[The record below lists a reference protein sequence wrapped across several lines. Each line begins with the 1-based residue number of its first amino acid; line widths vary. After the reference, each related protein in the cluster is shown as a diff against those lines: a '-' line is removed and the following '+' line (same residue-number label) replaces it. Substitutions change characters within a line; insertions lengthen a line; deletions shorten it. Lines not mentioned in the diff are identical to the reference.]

1 MSDVA
6 IAGAPRRHPFRF
18 DRYAPAIL
26 VVLALLAYCIV
37 AVVSQQSQYLTV
49 DNLIAIL
56 GRSIALG
63 ITAIGQTFVILVA
76 SIDLSVASLISAS
89 AVLASVVMNGD
100 PGMIITGIAAV
111 LALGLLVGIV
121 NGLVVSRLQVNPLI
135 ATLGMSFIIQ
145 GCLSA
150 FVDNFAGS
158 VPEQFQG
165 FAYAQLG
172 PVPWSL
178 LFLALLVGIAWFVL
192 RFTKFGSDIYAVGGN
207 PDAARVAGIKTWRVV
222 LSVHVIASLC
232 AAVAGLYLAS
242 RLRSGAPWIG
252 ADGAYDLQSI
262 AVTVIGGT
270 LLSGGRGGIWG
281 TMAGVLIFSLIDAI
295 FNLTGL
301 AAVVGVQ
308 GTLRGLIIVAAVA
321 FYAVRSRKIVA

>member
-1 MSDVA
+1 MTDML
-6 IAGAPRRHPFRF
+6 
-18 DRYAPAIL
+18 APAPVRGMLRFERIAPVLL
-26 VVLALLAYCIV
+26 VVAALLVYAAV
-37 AVVSQQSQYLTV
+37 AVTTRQPQYLTV
-49 DNLIAIL
+49 DNFIQIL
-56 GRSIALG
+56 ARSIALG
-63 ITAIGQTFVILVA
+63 ITAVGQTFVILLA
-76 SIDLSVASLISAS
+76 SIDLSVANLISAA
-89 AVLASVVMNGD
+89 AVLASVIMAGQ
-100 PGMIITGIAAV
+100 PSMIVPAIAAV
-111 LALGLLVGIV
+111 LVLGLVVGVV
-121 NGLVVSRLQVNPLI
+121 NGLVVARLGVNPLI
-135 ATLGMSFIIQ
+135 ATLGMAFIIQ

-150 FVDNFAGS
+150 FVNNFAGS
-158 VPEQFQG
+158 VPEEFQA
-165 FAYAQLG
+165 FAYGQVG

-178 LFLALLVGIAWFVL
+178 VFLTALAVIAWFVL

-207 PDAARVAGIKTWRVV
+207 PDAARVAGIKTWRVI
-222 LSVHVIASLC
+222 LAGHVICSLT
-232 AAVAGLYLAS
+232 AVIAGLYLAS

-270 LLSGGRGGIWG
+270 VLSGGRGGIWG

-308 GTLRGLIIVAAVA
+308 GMLRGVIIVAAVA

>member
-1 MSDVA
+1 MTDVTLTR
-6 IAGAPRRHPFRF
+6 PRRQVPFRF

-26 VVLALLAYCIV
+26 VAIALGAYAALAIG
-37 AVVSQQSQYLTV
+37 SGQSQYLTV

-89 AVLASVVMNGD
+89 AVLASVVMSGN
-100 PGMIITGIAAV
+100 PAMIVPGIAAV
-111 LALGLLVGIV
+111 LGLGLVIGLINGI
-121 NGLVVSRLQVNPLI
+121 VVSRLSVNPLI
-135 ATLGMSFIIQ
+135 ATLGMSFIVQ

-150 FVDNFAGS
+150 FVDNFAGA
-158 VPEQFQG
+158 VPESFQG
-165 FAYAQLG
+165 FAYAQVG

-178 LFLALLVGIAWFVL
+178 LFLAALAVIAFIVL
-192 RFTKFGSDIYAVGGN
+192 RGTKFGSDIYAVGGN
-207 PDAARVAGIKTWRVV
+207 PDAARVAGIKTARVII
-222 LSVHVIASLC
+222 SAHVICSLL
-232 AAVAGLYLAS
+232 AATAGLYLAS

-308 GTLRGLIIVAAVA
+308 GTLRGIIIVAAVA
-321 FYAVRSRKIVA
+321 FYAVRSRKLAA

>member
-1 MSDVA
+1 MTDIPASM
-6 IAGAPRRHPFRF
+6 PLRRRSFRF
-18 DRYAPAIL
+18 ERYAPAIL
-26 VVLALLAYCIV
+26 VVLALLIYCVV
-37 AVVSQQSQYLTV
+37 AFSSQQVQYLTV

-89 AVLASVVMNGD
+89 SVLASVVMNGD
-100 PGMIITGIAAV
+100 PAMIVPGVAAV
-111 LALGLLVGIV
+111 LALGLLVGLV

-158 VPEQFQG
+158 VPEDFQA
-165 FAYAQLG
+165 FAYAQIG

-178 LFLALLVGIAWFVL
+178 LFLALLVVIAYFTL
-192 RFTKFGSDIYAVGGN
+192 RFTKFGSDVYAVGGN
-207 PDAARVAGIKTWRVV
+207 PDAARVAGIKTWRVI
-222 LSVHVIASLC
+222 LATHVIASLC
-232 AAVAGLYLAS
+232 AAIAGLYLAS

-308 GTLRGLIIVAAVA
+308 GTLRGIIIVAAVA

>member
-6 IAGAPRRHPFRF
+6 IVPPRRRGKVRF
-18 DRYAPAIL
+18 ERYAPAIL
-26 VVLALLAYCIV
+26 VVLALLIYLVV
-37 AVVSQQSQYLTV
+37 ALGSGQQQYLTV
-49 DNLIAIL
+49 DNLVAIL

-89 AVLASVVMNGD
+89 AVLASVVMNGN
-100 PGMIITGIAAV
+100 PAMIVPGIAAV
-111 LALGLLVGIV
+111 LGLGLVVGVI
-121 NGLVVSRLQVNPLI
+121 NGLVVSRLSVNPLI

-165 FAYAQLG
+165 FAYAQIG

-178 LFLALLVGIAWFVL
+178 LFLALLVLIAFFAL
-192 RFTKFGSDIYAVGGN
+192 RFTKFGSDVYAVGGN
-207 PDAARVAGIKTWRVV
+207 PDAARVAGIKTWRVI
-222 LSVHVIASLC
+222 LATHIIASLC

-308 GTLRGLIIVAAVA
+308 GTLRGIIIVAAVA
-321 FYAVRSRKIVA
+321 LYAARSRKIVA

>member
-1 MSDVA
+1 M
-6 IAGAPRRHPFRF
+6 
-18 DRYAPAIL
+18 
-26 VVLALLAYCIV
+26 
-37 AVVSQQSQYLTV
+37 
-49 DNLIAIL
+49 
-56 GRSIALG
+56 
-63 ITAIGQTFVILVA
+63 
-76 SIDLSVASLISAS
+76 
-89 AVLASVVMNGD
+89 
-100 PGMIITGIAAV
+100 
-111 LALGLLVGIV
+111 VGII
-121 NGLVVSRLQVNPLI
+121 NGLVVSRLSVNPLI

-165 FAYAQLG
+165 FAYAQIG
-172 PVPWSL
+172 SVPWSL
-178 LFLALLVGIAWFVL
+178 LFLAVLVLIAFFAL
-192 RFTKFGSDIYAVGGN
+192 RFTKFGSDVYAVGGN
-207 PDAARVAGIKTWRVV
+207 IDAARVAGIKTWRVI
-222 LSVHVIASLC
+222 LATHIIASLC

-308 GTLRGLIIVAAVA
+308 GTLRGIIIVAAVA
-321 FYAVRSRKIVA
+321 LYAARSRKIVA

>member
-1 MSDVA
+1 MSD
-6 IAGAPRRHPFRF
+6 IAMPTPRRRGFRF

-26 VVLALLAYCIV
+26 VVLALLIYTLLAV
-37 AVVSQQSQYLTV
+37 ALGQPQYLTV
-49 DNLIAIL
+49 DNLISIL

-76 SIDLSVASLISAS
+76 SIDLSVASLISAA
-89 AVLASVVMNGD
+89 AVLASVVMNGN
-100 PGMIITGIAAV
+100 PAMIVPAVTAV
-111 LALGLLVGIV
+111 LGLGLVVGVI
-121 NGLVVSRLQVNPLI
+121 NGLVVSRLSVNPLI

-150 FVDNFAGS
+150 FVNNFAGS
-158 VPEQFQG
+158 VPEEFQA
-165 FAYAQLG
+165 FAYAQVG

-178 LFLALLVGIAWFVL
+178 LFLALLAVIAWATL

-222 LSVHVIASLC
+222 LAAHVICSM
-232 AAVAGLYLAS
+232 AAAIAGLYLAS

-308 GTLRGLIIVAAVA
+308 GMLRGVIIVAAVA
-321 FYAVRSRKIVA
+321 FYAARSRKIVA

>member
-1 MSDVA
+1 MTDTT
-6 IAGAPRRHPFRF
+6 APLPIVRRSWRF
-18 DRYAPAIL
+18 DRVAPAVL
-26 VVLALLAYCIV
+26 VVLALLIYAMV
-37 AVVSQQSQYLTV
+37 ATATQQTQYLTF
-49 DNLIAIL
+49 DNFIQIL
-56 GRSIALG
+56 ARSIALG
-63 ITAIGQTFVILVA
+63 ITAVGQTVVILLG
-76 SIDLSVASLISAS
+76 SIDLSVANLISAS
-89 AVLASVVMNGD
+89 AVLASVIMAGQ
-100 PGMIITGIAAV
+100 PSMIVPAIAAV
-111 LALGLLVGIV
+111 LGLGLVVGII
-121 NGLVVSRLQVNPLI
+121 NGLVVSRLSVNPLI
-135 ATLGMSFIIQ
+135 ATLGMAFIIQ

-150 FVDNFAGS
+150 FVNNFAGS
-158 VPEQFQG
+158 VPEEFQA
-165 FAYAQLG
+165 FAYAQIG

-178 LFLALLVGIAWFVL
+178 VFLAALVGLAWLVL

-222 LSVHVIASLC
+222 LAGHVICSLT
-232 AAVAGLYLAS
+232 AAIAGLYLAS

-301 AAVVGVQ
+301 AAVVGLQ
-308 GTLRGLIIVAAVA
+308 GTLRGIIIVAAVA